1 MAVWEL
7 TVTGRV
13 QGVVFRWYAKHLA
26 LELGV
31 KGYIR
36 NLPDGSVRI
45 LAQADQL
52 TLERFGT
59 EVRMGNRHA
68 LVAEVHIM
76 TLDHASEY
84 YDFEIR

>member
-13 QGVVFRWYAKHLA
+13 QGVGFRWYVKHLA
-26 LELGV
+26 QDMGV
-31 KGYIR
+31 RGYVR
-36 NLPDGSVRI
+36 NLPDSSVRI
-45 LAQADQL
+45 IAQAEQDI
-52 TLERFGT
+52 LERFGT

-68 LVAEVHIM
+68 LVAEVHIIP
-76 TLDHASEY
+76 LDHASEY